1 MLTDTI
7 KLKDDTVII
16 GLNPVSTKFILKD
29 NAERFT
35 GYGKGIAFIE
45 SGKRNILFGI
55 GIETGGKNPRAI
67 GLKWNGDIDSY
78 INDVKMFGGHG
89 NAL

>member
-45 SGKRNILFGI
+45 SGKSNILFGI
-55 GIETGGKNPRAI
+55 GIETGGKTQEQ
-67 GLKWNGDIDSY
+67 
-78 INDVKMFGGHG
+78 
-89 NAL
+89 

>member
-45 SGKRNILFGI
+45 SGKSVKLAII
-55 GIETGGKNPRAI
+55 MSITGKTKEEASLALTKTEGHMKKAI
-67 GLKWNGDIDSY
+67 DLLNKEE
-78 INDVKMFGGHG
+78 K
-89 NAL
+89 